1 LTKGEKQFDVR
12 MIAFSRNGTEII
24 RLPQAKI
31 RERERK
37 GRAREKKAKGRRVRE
52 ERETCKQRILT

>member
-1 LTKGEKQFDVR
+1 